1 MSESAW
7 VGTTVRFGV
16 FEVDL
21 KKGELRKDGI
31 KIKLQQQPFQILV
44 TLLERPGEVV
54 TRQDLR
60 LKLWPVDTHVD
71 FYSSLKTAVNKIRE
85 ALGDSAENPRFIE
98 TLNRRGYR
106 FIAPVS
112 GMTPAIPPERSLTG
126 RITVAVLPFNE
137 LSAVP
142 ERQDFSDGLTEEMI
156 TQLSRVRPE
165 QLEVIACTSAMH
177 YKASNKG
184 IDQIGRELN
193 VKFILQGGVRRAGGR
208 LRISAQLVD
217 VQDQTN
223 LWAESYERSV
233 TDVFAIQYDVARR
246 IAQSLK
252 FELLPST
259 REMLTTRATANPTAY
274 EAYLKG
280 LYFWVKATPDALA
293 RGKEYTEQAIGLF
306 PSSADTP

>member
-7 VGTTVRFGV
+7 VGTPVRFGV
-16 FEVDL
+16 FEADL
-21 KKGELRKDGI
+21 KTGELRKHGL

-71 FYSSLKTAVNKIRE
+71 FYSSLKTAVNKVRE

-112 GMTPAIPPERSLTG
+112 GMTPAIPPERSVTG

-142 ERQDFSDGLTEEMI
+142 ERQDFSDGLTEEMTTELGRLHPKRLGVI
-156 TQLSRVRPE
+156 SRV
-165 QLEVIACTSAMH
+165 SAMK
-177 YKASNKG
+177 YKHSGKG
-184 IDQIGRELN
+184 IDEIGRELG
-193 VKFILQGGVRRAGGR
+193 VDYILEGSVRCADERVR
-208 LRISAQLVD
+208 VNAQLIQVSN
-217 VQDQTN
+217 QTH
-223 LWAESYERSV
+223 LWADTFERLC
-233 TDVFAIQYDVARR
+233 TDVFTTQKQVARLF
-246 IAQSLK
+246 AQSLAV
-252 FELLPST
+252 ELLP
-259 REMLTTRATANPTAY
+259 APA
-274 EAYLKG
+274 
-280 LYFWVKATPDALA
+280 
-293 RGKEYTEQAIGLF
+293 
-306 PSSADTP
+306 

>member
-1 MSESAW
+1 MSKSAW

-21 KKGELRKDGI
+21 RSGELRKDGL

-142 ERQDFSDGLTEEMI
+142 ERQDFSDGLTEEMTTELGRLHPRRLGVI
-156 TQLSRVRPE
+156 SR
-165 QLEVIACTSAMH
+165 ISAMK
-177 YKASNKG
+177 YKHSGKG
-184 IDQIGRELN
+184 IGEIGRELG
-193 VKFILQGGVRRAGGR
+193 VDYILEGSVHCADERVRVN
-208 LRISAQLVD
+208 AQLIQVS
-217 VQDQTN
+217 DQAH
-223 LWAESYERSV
+223 LWADTFERLC
-233 TDVFAIQYDVARR
+233 TDVFTTQKQVARLF
-246 IAQSLK
+246 AQSLAV
-252 FELLPST
+252 ELLP
-259 REMLTTRATANPTAY
+259 APA
-274 EAYLKG
+274 
-280 LYFWVKATPDALA
+280 
-293 RGKEYTEQAIGLF
+293 
-306 PSSADTP
+306 

>member
-7 VGTTVRFGV
+7 VGTPVRFGV
-16 FEVDL
+16 FEADL
-21 KKGELRKDGI
+21 KSGELRKHGL

-71 FYSSLKTAVNKIRE
+71 FYSSLKTAVNKVRE

-112 GMTPAIPPERSLTG
+112 GMTPAIPPERSVTG

-142 ERQDFSDGLTEEMI
+142 ERQDFSDGLTEEMTTELGRLHPKRLGVI
-156 TQLSRVRPE
+156 SR
-165 QLEVIACTSAMH
+165 ISAMK
-177 YKASNKG
+177 YKHSGKG
-184 IDQIGRELN
+184 IGEIGRELG
-193 VKFILQGGVRRAGGR
+193 VDYILEGSVRCADERVR
-208 LRISAQLVD
+208 VNAQLIQVS
-217 VQDQTN
+217 DQAH
-223 LWAESYERSV
+223 LWADTFERLC
-233 TDVFAIQYDVARR
+233 TDVFTTQKQVARLF
-246 IAQSLK
+246 AQSLAV
-252 FELLPST
+252 ELLP
-259 REMLTTRATANPTAY
+259 APA
-274 EAYLKG
+274 
-280 LYFWVKATPDALA
+280 
-293 RGKEYTEQAIGLF
+293 
-306 PSSADTP
+306 

>member
-1 MSESAW
+1 MSKSAW

-21 KKGELRKDGI
+21 RSGELRKDGL

-137 LSAVP
+137 LSAAP
-142 ERQDFSDGLTEEMI
+142 ERQDFSDGLTEEMTTELGRLHPQRLGVI
-156 TQLSRVRPE
+156 SR
-165 QLEVIACTSAMH
+165 ISAMK
-177 YKASNKG
+177 YKHSGKG
-184 IDQIGRELN
+184 IGEIGRELG
-193 VKFILQGGVRRAGGR
+193 VDYILEGSVHCADERVRVN
-208 LRISAQLVD
+208 AQLIQVSN
-217 VQDQTN
+217 QTH
-223 LWAESYERSV
+223 LWADTFERLCTD
-233 TDVFAIQYDVARR
+233 TDVLTTQKQVARR
-246 IAQSLK
+246 FAHSLAV
-252 FELLPST
+252 ELLAP
-259 REMLTTRATANPTAY
+259 
-274 EAYLKG
+274 
-280 LYFWVKATPDALA
+280 V
-293 RGKEYTEQAIGLF
+293 
-306 PSSADTP
+306 

>member
-7 VGTTVRFGV
+7 VGAPVRFGV
-16 FEVDL
+16 FEADL
-21 KKGELRKDGI
+21 KTGELRKHGL

-71 FYSSLKTAVNKIRE
+71 FYSSLKTAINKVRE

-142 ERQDFSDGLTEEMI
+142 ERQDFSDGLTEEMTTELGRLHPRRLGVI
-156 TQLSRVRPE
+156 SR
-165 QLEVIACTSAMH
+165 ISAMK
-177 YKASNKG
+177 YKHSGKG
-184 IDQIGRELN
+184 IDEIGRELG
-193 VKFILQGGVRRAGGR
+193 VDYILEGSVRCADERVR
-208 LRISAQLVD
+208 VNAQLIQVSN
-217 VQDQTN
+217 QTH
-223 LWAESYERSV
+223 LWADTFERLCTD
-233 TDVFAIQYDVARR
+233 TDVLTTQKQVARR
-246 IAQSLK
+246 FAHSLAV
-252 FELLPST
+252 ELLAP
-259 REMLTTRATANPTAY
+259 
-274 EAYLKG
+274 
-280 LYFWVKATPDALA
+280 V
-293 RGKEYTEQAIGLF
+293 
-306 PSSADTP
+306 

>member
-1 MSESAW
+1 MSKSAW

-21 KKGELRKDGI
+21 RSGELRKDGL

-71 FYSSLKTAVNKIRE
+71 FYSSLKTAINKVRE

-137 LSAVP
+137 LSAAP
-142 ERQDFSDGLTEEMI
+142 ERQDFSDGLTEEMTTELGRLHPKRLGVI
-156 TQLSRVRPE
+156 SR
-165 QLEVIACTSAMH
+165 ISAMK
-177 YKASNKG
+177 YKHSGKG
-184 IDQIGRELN
+184 IGEIGRELG
-193 VKFILQGGVRRAGGR
+193 VDYILEGSVHCADERVRVN
-208 LRISAQLVD
+208 AQLIQVS
-217 VQDQTN
+217 DQAH
-223 LWAESYERSV
+223 LWADTFERLC
-233 TDVFAIQYDVARR
+233 TDVFTTQKQVARLF
-246 IAQSLK
+246 AQSLAV
-252 FELLPST
+252 ELLP
-259 REMLTTRATANPTAY
+259 APA
-274 EAYLKG
+274 
-280 LYFWVKATPDALA
+280 
-293 RGKEYTEQAIGLF
+293 
-306 PSSADTP
+306 

>member
-7 VGTTVRFGV
+7 VGTPVRFGV
-16 FEVDL
+16 FEADL
-21 KKGELRKDGI
+21 KTGELRKHGL

-71 FYSSLKTAVNKIRE
+71 FYSSLKTAINKVRE

-142 ERQDFSDGLTEEMI
+142 ERQDFSDGLTEEM
-156 TQLSRVRPE
+156 T
-165 QLEVIACTSAMH
+165 T
-177 YKASNKG
+177 
-184 IDQIGRELN
+184 EL
-193 VKFILQGGVRRAGGR
+193 GR
-208 LRISAQLVD
+208 LHPKRLGVISRISAMKYNRPR
-217 VQDQTN
+217 T
-223 LWAESYERSV
+223 
-233 TDVFAIQYDVARR
+233 RR
-246 IAQSLK
+246 
-252 FELLPST
+252 
-259 REMLTTRATANPTAY
+259 
-274 EAYLKG
+274 G
-280 LYFWVKATPDALA
+280 LHLG
-293 RGKEYTEQAIGLF
+293 R
-306 PSSADTP
+306 